1 MAPRPPDTFTR
12 VNHTT
17 AITPDILGPLAGEI
31 TVYQPPPL
39 ALSSLIDHLWTR
51 LYFDATPEPITI
63 YTETEGIESISN
75 TLHATL
81 AGDLIRNSILTIYE
95 LPPDTSNTTPKATD
109 GTDIRLFLQYGQEF
123 FLSLTA
129 NSEMYHTAV
138 TTELSK
144 AASLDTPEWTP
155 PDGSLLTTLDDF
167 TASFGPQATAYR
179 DLIATILNPA
189 TTVQIHGD
197 ELILLAGAIDQ
208 LQLYQLTEWA
218 ERIGQSSRSTL
229 NRKKNL
235 LVDEGLLSITR
246 EPQDWGRPR
255 QVLNVPSTLPEH
267 HPYTELLTASM
278 KIPPVTSAIHSRA
291 PSD

>member
-1 MAPRPPDTFTR
+1 MAPRPPATFTR

-17 AITPDILGPLAGEI
+17 AITTKILGPLAGEI

-39 ALSSLIDHLWTR
+39 ALSSLIDHLWTH
-51 LYFDATPEPITI
+51 LHFDDAPARVTVYAEPD
-63 YTETEGIESISN
+63 GIKSISN

-81 AGDLIRNSILTIYE
+81 AGDLIRNNILTIYE
-95 LPPDTSNTTPKATD
+95 LPHETSNTTPKATD
-109 GTDIRLFLQYGQEF
+109 GTNIRLFLQFGQEF

-129 NSEMYHTAV
+129 SSEMYHAAV
-138 TTELSK
+138 TTELAE

-155 PDGSLLTTLDDF
+155 PDGSLSHMLDDF
-167 TASFGPQATAYR
+167 TTTFGPQSTAYR
-179 DLIATILNPA
+179 DLVATILNPG
-189 TTVQIHGD
+189 TTVQIDGD
-197 ELILLAGAIDQ
+197 ELVLLAGAIDQ

-235 LVDEGLLSITR
+235 LVDEGILSITR

-255 QVLNVPSTLPEH
+255 QVLNIPSTLPDH
-267 HPYTELLTASM
+267 HSYTNLLTASVEA
-278 KIPPVTSAIHSRA
+278 PPVTSATHSRA